1 MTLTLIPAAIV
12 ALIAGTPAAVP
23 GILIITLGRST
34 AFQSRAAASIVPGVS
49 LASVGE
55 TSSET

>member
-1 MTLTLIPAAIV
+1 MPAAMV

-34 AFQSRAAASIVPGVS
+34 AFHRRAAASIVPWVS
-49 LASVGE
+49 LARVGE